1 VLEVKRLVHSALAG
15 IVGVLAA
22 AEWLRSGGAPAW
34 AAITVVAGVASVGLA
49 LARRDRWPGV
59 LAAGGALLVAALV
72 GRAALEIRTIECCW
86 EALREQRVT
95 AASRALD
102 GALDRAV
109 DDARAL
115 ADRGAAVAT
124 LERRAAFAALAA
136 AAGGGRGPERGV
148 VVLGADGVPWA
159 WAGRHRRVPAADTAE
174 LRARI
179 SPFYVVLEA
188 RRQTATG
195 GVAVGSVL
203 LAAMPRPVDPR
214 AALATA
220 FSASRGVDVRITA
233 PAAAPPQGDVFLYEA
248 EGPDTLFA
256 VQLVPPGQ
264 GAAKLAALRAAAGA
278 VVAAMVVAL
287 LAVLVTAPPGA
298 WRWGVLAAGTWA
310 TARAAPAAA
319 PLATLF
325 SPATFFRSVLG
336 DFSASAPVLAT
347 TAFLALVLGW
357 HLWQR
362 GVRRSRGGMA
372 AAAVLLLAAPF
383 LIRYLGRGI
392 APPATGVG
400 LGLWLSWQAAVAC
413 TAMALVLWAAALLRG
428 TEQPR
433 RLPRTLPPALAW
445 AVAAAVAGLWLWHP
459 ATAWP
464 EWYTYLWLPAL
475 AGVVVPAPRRWVLV
489 GVAVVAGSAAA
500 LVTWGAALEG
510 RLALAFRDVHRL
522 GGEGDPVAVA
532 LLERLGTEARAGPPP
547 ASAGELYRFWTE
559 SPLAAQDY
567 PAVLGLWDA
576 DGQLRA
582 EVRLAPLDLPPALL
596 AALVRG
602 TPDTIGWRVERLP
615 RVPGVHYLL
624 IAPLAAGRR
633 LVVGVGPRTRW
644 LPPHRVARFLRG
656 EPAVEPP
663 YAIALSLPDQSGVEP
678 PRRFWVRDGWSVR
691 GERRLELPGGPR
703 HVHVRVA
710 LGPAGTLVVRGA
722 LVGFVNLAALAVAWL
737 VARVVAEGWRPRPRP
752 VIAALR
758 GSYRTRLTVALMM
771 FFGVPLLAFALWSF
785 ARLGDEA
792 RRAGDLLVQQVLRDA
807 ALAAGSVA
815 LDVPSE
821 AGTRDIVALGRAL
834 DADLWVYHGARLSGA
849 SAPVLDELGLVDA
862 FLDPVVFGRLALE
875 DELELTVGGRAAGR
889 SLRIGYRVVGAGPPD
904 GQTVLA
910 APQLLDDER
919 VRRQQQDLALVVILA
934 TIAGIAAA
942 LVLAAR
948 VARELERPVAALRQA
963 ADAVGRGRPPPP
975 FPARVPAEFT
985 TVVTAFERMAGDVQ
999 RSQAAIEE
1007 ARERMARVLANVA
1020 TGVIAVDA
1028 GLRVTLANPRAT
1040 ELLGT
1045 ALAPGDDL
1053 PRTAGADW
1061 APVWAAVRAYLAGA
1075 PRDIAE
1081 RDFEVGGRQI
1091 RVQIALLGPAPDGCV
1106 VALDDTTERS
1116 RAARVLAWGEMARQ
1130 VAHEIKNPLT
1140 PIRLGIQHLQRA
1152 RGGPGD
1158 FDRTLT
1164 ETASRILA
1172 EIDRLDAIARAFSRF
1187 GAPAA
1192 DRPPLEPV
1200 DLHATAREVVHLY
1213 ALGPAPGRGGTR
1225 VVLEGQGGAPALA
1238 RRDEVKEVLLNLLEN
1253 ARQAGARTVTV
1264 RVEEEGTALVVADD
1278 GRGIAPAALPRVFE
1292 PAFSTTSSGA
1302 GLGLAIARRLVENWG
1317 GEIGLSSDLGQGTR
1331 VWLRLRAVR
1340 GIR

>member
-1 VLEVKRLVHSALAG
+1 MQRFAHAVLAG
-15 IVGVLAA
+15 IVGVLAT
-22 AEWLRSGGAPAW
+22 AEWLRSGGTPAW
-34 AAITVVAGVASVGLA
+34 AVVTVVAGLAAIGLA
-49 LARRDRWPGV
+49 VARRDRWPGV
-59 LAAGGALLVAALV
+59 VAAGAALLVAALV
-72 GRAALEIRTIECCW
+72 GRAALEIRAIECCW
-86 EALREQRVT
+86 AGLRERRVA
-95 AASRALD
+95 AASRAL
-102 GALDRAV
+102 GEALGRAV
-109 DDARAL
+109 TDARRL
-115 ADRGAAVAT
+115 ADRGAAAAA

-136 AAGGGRGPERGV
+136 AARGRGPERGV

-179 SPFYVVLEA
+179 TPFYVVLEA
-188 RRQTATG
+188 RRQTAVG

-203 LAAMPRPVDPR
+203 IAARPQPVDPR
-214 AALATA
+214 AALATSFA
-220 FSASRGVDVRITA
+220 AAHGLEVRLTA
-233 PAAAPPQGDVFLYEA
+233 PAAAPRGADVFDYA
-248 EGPDTLFA
+248 TPAGDTLFA
-256 VQLVPPGQ
+256 VQLLPPGQ
-264 GAAKLAALRAAAGA
+264 GTAKLAAIRGAGGVVVVA
-278 VVAAMVVAL
+278 VVLAL
-287 LAVLVTAPPGA
+287 CAFLVTAPPGS
-298 WRWGVLAAGTWA
+298 WRWAVLAAGTWA
-310 TARAAPAAA
+310 TARAAPAAGA

-347 TAFLALVLGW
+347 SAFVALVLGW
-357 HLWQR
+357 QVWQR
-362 GVRRSRGGMA
+362 GLRRTRWGIA
-372 AAAVLLLAAPF
+372 AAALLLLAAPF
-383 LIRYLGRGI
+383 LVRYLGRGI

-400 LGLWLSWQAAVAC
+400 LGLWLSWQAAVAG
-413 TAMALVLWAAALLRG
+413 TAMALVLWAAALVRG
-428 TEQPR
+428 TVEPHHT
-433 RLPRTLPPALAW
+433 PRTVPFAVAW
-445 AVAAAVAGLWLWHP
+445 AVAAALAGLWLWHP
-459 ATAWP
+459 VTAWP

-510 RLALAFRDVHRL
+510 RLALAYRDVHRL
-522 GGEGDPVAVA
+522 GEEGDPVAVA
-532 LLERLGTEARAGPPP
+532 LLERLGTQARQELPP

-567 PAVLGLWDA
+567 PAVLGLWDRE
-576 DGQLRA
+576 GRLRA
-582 EVRLAPLDLPPALL
+582 EVRLAPLDLPAALL

-602 TPDTIGWRVERLP
+602 TDDSIGWRVERLP

-624 IAPLAAGRR
+624 IAPLSAGER
-633 LVVGVGPRTRW
+633 LVVGVGPRTRL

-663 YAIALSLPDQSGVEP
+663 YAIALSLPEQPGVDP
-678 PRRFWVRDGWSVR
+678 PRRFWVRAGWSVR

-703 HVHVRVA
+703 HVHVRVD
-710 LGPAGTLVVRGA
+710 LGQAGTLVVRGA
-722 LVGFVNLAALAVAWL
+722 LVVLVNLAGLALAFVL
-737 VARVVAEGWRPRPRP
+737 ARVVATGWRPQPRP
-752 VIAALR
+752 VLAALR
-758 GSYRTRLTVALMM
+758 GSYRTRLTAALMA

-785 ARLGDEA
+785 ARLADEA

-815 LDVPSE
+815 LDVPSGGE
-821 AGTRDIVALGRAL
+821 ARDIVALGRAL
-834 DADLWVYHGARLSGA
+834 DADLWLYRGARLSGA

-862 FLDPVVFGRLALE
+862 FLDPRVFGRLALE
-875 DELELTVGGRAAGR
+875 DELDFTAGGRAAGR

-904 GQTVLA
+904 GQSVLA

-919 VRRQQQDLALVVILA
+919 VRRQQQDLALVLILA
-934 TIAGIAAA
+934 TIAGIGAA

-948 VARELERPVAALRQA
+948 VARGLERPVAALRQA
-963 ADAVGRGRPPPP
+963 ADAVGRGRAPPP

-1028 GLRVTLANPRAT
+1028 ELRVTLANPRAT

-1045 ALAPGDDL
+1045 ALGPGDDL
-1053 PRTAGADW
+1053 PGTAGAEW
-1061 APVWAAVRAYLAGA
+1061 APVWAAVTAHLAGA
-1075 PRDIAE
+1075 PGDIAE

-1091 RVQIALLGPAPDGCV
+1091 RVQIAPLGPAPDGCV
-1106 VALDDTTERS
+1106 VALDDTTAVS
-1116 RAARVLAWGEMARQ
+1116 RAARVLAWGDMARQ

-1152 RGGPGD
+1152 RGGRGD
-1158 FDRTLT
+1158 FDSTLA
-1164 ETASRILA
+1164 ETATRILA

-1200 DLHATAREVVHLY
+1200 DLHATAREVVQLY
-1213 ALGPAPGRGGTR
+1213 ALGPEPRRRGTR
-1225 VVLEGQGGAPALA
+1225 FVLEGARGAAALA
-1238 RRDEVKEVLLNLLEN
+1238 RRDEVKEVLVNLLEN

-1264 RVEEEGTALVVADD
+1264 RIEEEGTGLAVADD

-1292 PAFSTTSSGA
+1292 PTFSTTSSGS
-1302 GLGLAIARRLVENWG
+1302 GLGLAIARRLVEDWG
-1317 GEIGLSSDLGQGTR
+1317 GEIGLTSEVGRGTR
-1331 VWLRLRAVR
+1331 VWLRLRAA
-1340 GIR
+1340 GADH